1 MYFSLLF
8 IVCIFFWN
16 NTSEN
21 PHFPFLQG
29 AARPGEGGGWGW
41 VGY

>member
-8 IVCIFFWN
+8 IVCIFLGN

-21 PHFPFLQG
+21 PHFPFLWG
-29 AARPGEGGGWGW
+29 SARPGKQGVEG
-41 VGY
+41 VC